1 MLRLFITINMIV
13 VRKGRAAVAG
23 IGKSHEGTQVVGGR
37 A

>member
-1 MLRLFITINMIV
+1 MIV
-13 VRKGRAAVAG
+13 ARKGRAAVAG